1 MLFVPYGTSRVH
13 ASSHAVRRSGAGSAS
28 RVASTTMSAPTT
40 ASSIVSTTRT
50 GLPSASSSRRP
61 KLARDSGRLLVTR
74 ISSKWKKWSSMT
86 TFENAVPR
94 APMWPSTFES
104 RAGELAR
111 AESGERAR
119 PALGDLGRV
128 DDRARHAGARV
139 VERDERELGRKA
151 LPVVLHEVAD
161 DLHTGH
167 IERPDGRAQD
177 VEVAGERLVGDVLH
191 AWVEAHLALA
201 LRAQSGL
208 DHVEH
213 LVERDGE
220 LLDVVPG
227 EEEDLEPAVF
237 VRVRRGVAS

>member
-1 MLFVPYGTSRVH
+1 MHR
-13 ASSHAVRRSGAGSAS
+13 ASAVRRSGAGSAS

-50 GLPSASSSRRP
+50 GLPERILEPPAEARARLGPPARHAYLLEVEEVVEHDDVRERRP
-61 KLARDSGRLLVTR
+61 ARADVAEHL
-74 ISSKWKKWSSMT
+74 
-86 TFENAVPR
+86 R
-94 APMWPSTFES
+94 A
-104 RAGELAR
+104 RASQLPC

-151 LPVVLHEVAD
+151 PPVVLHEVAD

-167 IERPDGRAQD
+167 IQRPDGRAQD